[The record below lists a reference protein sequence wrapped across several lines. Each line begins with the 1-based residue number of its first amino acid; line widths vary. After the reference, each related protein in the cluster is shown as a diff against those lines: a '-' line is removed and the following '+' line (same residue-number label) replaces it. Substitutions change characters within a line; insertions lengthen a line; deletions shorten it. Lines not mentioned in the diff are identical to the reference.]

1 MDIIMSPEKTLENT
15 LKNSN
20 NSNSNNNHNSLK
32 ESAKEKPNMII
43 AFFGPAGTFT
53 EEAASRLNGELVA
66 FDSII
71 EVLEAVK
78 TDRAKKGVVPIEN
91 SIEGPVGVT
100 LDLLAQDYD
109 LTIEKEIILPISHN
123 LMVNNGVK
131 LEEIDSVYSHAQPL
145 AQCRI
150 FLEKLGIVT
159 HSTSSTAAAAKFI
172 KDKKNAAAIGNYRA
186 AELYD
191 LDIIKSD
198 IQDFEHNRTRFIVLG
213 KNKSKPT
220 GYDKTSIVFSLYED
234 RPGGLYEIL
243 GYFAGKKINLTK
255 IESRPSKKGLGK
267 YFFFIDFEGHQDD
280 VIVKG
285 ILDTIKNNAPFLKIL
300 GSYPHEN

>member
-1 MDIIMSPEKTLENT
+1 MDIIMSPENT
-15 LKNSN
+15 LNSN
-20 NSNSNNNHNSLK
+20 NPNYNKKYSIN
-32 ESAKEKPNMII
+32 ESATENKQNII
-43 AFFGPAGTFT
+43 AYFGPAGTFT
-53 EEAASRLNGELVA
+53 EEAASRLNGKLVA

-78 TDRAKKGVVPIEN
+78 TDKAEKGVVPIEN

-109 LTIEKEIILPISHN
+109 LIIEKEIILPISHN
-123 LMVNNGVK
+123 LMVNKGVK
-131 LEEIDSVYSHAQPL
+131 LDEIESVYSHAQPL

-150 FLEKLGIVT
+150 FLEKLGITT

-172 KDKKNAAAIGNYRA
+172 KGKKNEAAIGNYRA

-198 IQDFEHNRTRFIVLG
+198 IHDFEHNRTRFIVLG
-213 KNKSKPT
+213 KNKSEPS
-220 GYDKTSIVFSLYED
+220 GNDKTSIVFSLYED

-243 GYFAGKKINLTK
+243 GYFAAENINLTK

-267 YFFFIDFEGHQDD
+267 YIFFIDFEGHHDD
-280 VIVKG
+280 LVVKG
-285 ILDTIKNNAPFLKIL
+285 ILDTISTNTPFLKLL

>member
-1 MDIIMSPEKTLENT
+1 MSPQNT

-20 NSNSNNNHNSLK
+20 SNNNSLNK
-32 ESAKEKPNMII
+32 STAENKPDKVI

-53 EEAASRLNGELVA
+53 EEAASRLKGELVA

-78 TDRAKKGVVPIEN
+78 TDMAKKGVVPIEN

-123 LMVNNGVK
+123 LMVNKGVK
-131 LEEIDSVYSHAQPL
+131 LDEIDSVYSHAQPL

-150 FLEKLGIVT
+150 FLEKLGIIT

-172 KDKKNAAAIGNYRA
+172 KGKKNAAAIGNYRA
-186 AELYD
+186 ADLYD

-198 IQDFEHNRTRFIVLG
+198 IQDFENNRTRFIVLG

-220 GYDKTSIVFSLYED
+220 GDDKTSIVFSLYED

-267 YFFFIDFEGHQDD
+267 YFFFIDFEGHRDD
-280 VIVKG
+280 LIVKD
-285 ILDTIKNNAPFLKIL
+285 ILDTINNNAPFLKLL
-300 GSYPHEN
+300 GSYSHEN

>member
-1 MDIIMSPEKTLENT
+1 MSPDNT
-15 LKNSN
+15 SKNKKKN
-20 NSNSNNNHNSLK
+20 DNSLNNENNVSK
-32 ESAKEKPNMII
+32 NIVAY
-43 AFFGPAGTFT
+43 FGPAGTFT
-53 EEAASRLNGELVA
+53 EEAASKLNGELIA

-78 TDRAKKGVVPIEN
+78 TGKAQKGVVPIEN

-109 LTIEKEIILPISHN
+109 LKIEKEIILPISHN
-123 LMVNNGVK
+123 LMVNKGITLDEV
-131 LEEIDSVYSHAQPL
+131 DSVYSHAQPL

-150 FLEKLGIVT
+150 FLEKLGLTT

-172 KDKKNAAAIGNYRA
+172 KGKNNEAAIGNRRA

-191 LDIIKSD
+191 LDIIQTD
-198 IQDFEHNRTRFIVLG
+198 IQDFENNRTRFIVLG
-213 KNKSKPT
+213 NNESQPT
-220 GYDKTSIVFSLYED
+220 GNDKTSIVFSLYED

-243 GYFAGKKINLTK
+243 GYFASENINLTK

-267 YFFFIDFEGHQDD
+267 YIFFIDLEGHCQDK
-280 VIVKG
+280 VVES
-285 ILDTIKNNAPFLKIL
+285 ILETIKKNTPFLKLL
-300 GSYPHEN
+300 GSYHHQN

>member
-1 MDIIMSPEKTLENT
+1 MSPDNT
-15 LKNSN
+15 SKNKKKDN
-20 NSNSNNNHNSLK
+20 NSLNDENNTSKNIV
-32 ESAKEKPNMII
+32 AY
-43 AFFGPAGTFT
+43 FGPAGTFT
-53 EEAASRLNGELVA
+53 EEAASRLKGDLIA

-78 TDRAKKGVVPIEN
+78 TGKAQKGVVPIEN

-109 LTIEKEIILPISHN
+109 LKIQKEIILPISHN
-123 LMVNNGVK
+123 LMVNKGVN
-131 LEEIDSVYSHAQPL
+131 LDEVDSVYSHAQPL

-150 FLEKLGIVT
+150 FLEKLGLIT

-172 KDKKNAAAIGNYRA
+172 KGKNNAAAIGNRRA
-186 AELYD
+186 AELYN
-191 LDIIKSD
+191 LDIIKTD
-198 IQDFEHNRTRFIVLG
+198 IQDFENNRTRFIVLG
-213 KNKSKPT
+213 NNESQPT
-220 GYDKTSIVFSLYED
+220 ENDKTSIVFSLYED

-243 GYFAGKKINLTK
+243 GYFATENINLTK

-267 YFFFIDFEGHQDD
+267 YIFFIDFEGHCQDK
-280 VIVKG
+280 VVKN
-285 ILDTIKNNAPFLKIL
+285 ILDTIKKNTPFLKLL

>member
-1 MDIIMSPEKTLENT
+1 MSPENT

-20 NSNSNNNHNSLK
+20 NNNNNNNNSLNK
-32 ESAKEKPNMII
+32 SSAENKPDTFI

-109 LTIEKEIILPISHN
+109 LIIEKEIILPISHN
-123 LMVNNGVK
+123 LMVNKGVK
-131 LEEIDSVYSHAQPL
+131 LDEIDSVYSHAQPL

-150 FLEKLGIVT
+150 FLEKLGLIT

-172 KDKKNAAAIGNYRA
+172 KGKNNAAAIGNHRA

-191 LDIIKSD
+191 LDIIQTD
-198 IQDFEHNRTRFIVLG
+198 IQDFENNRTRFIVLG
-213 KNKSKPT
+213 NKESQPT
-220 GYDKTSIVFSLYED
+220 DNDKTSIVFSLYED
-234 RPGGLYEIL
+234 RPGGLYGIL
-243 GYFAGKKINLTK
+243 GYFASENINLTK

-267 YFFFIDFEGHQDD
+267 YIFFIDFEGHIQDK
-280 VIVKG
+280 VVKD
-285 ILDTIKNNAPFLKIL
+285 ILDTIKENTPFLKLL
-300 GSYPHEN
+300 GSYSHEN

>member
-1 MDIIMSPEKTLENT
+1 MSPDNT
-15 LKNSN
+15 SN
-20 NSNSNNNHNSLK
+20 KDKINLN
-32 ESAKEKPNMII
+32 ESPNLDIV
-43 AFFGPAGTFT
+43 AYFGPAGTFT
-53 EEAASRLNGELVA
+53 EEAASSLNGNLIA

-71 EVLEAVK
+71 EVLEAVTTGK
-78 TDRAKKGVVPIEN
+78 AQKGVVPIEN

-109 LTIEKEIILPISHN
+109 LNIEEEIILSISHN
-123 LMVNNGVK
+123 LMVNKGVK

-150 FLEKLGIVT
+150 FLEKLGITT

-172 KDKKNAAAIGNYRA
+172 KGKKTAAAIGNKRA
-186 AELYD
+186 AELYG

-198 IQDFEHNRTRFIVLG
+198 IQDFENNRTRFIVLG
-213 KNKSKPT
+213 MDKPAFT
-220 GYDKTSIVFSLYED
+220 GNDKTSIVFSLFED

-243 GYFAGKKINLTK
+243 GYFADKNINLTK

-267 YFFFIDFEGHQDD
+267 YIFFIDFEGHYEDK
-280 VIVKG
+280 IVKN
-285 ILDTIKNNAPFLKIL
+285 ILDTISENTPFLKLL
-300 GSYPHEN
+300 GSYPNQK

>member
-1 MDIIMSPEKTLENT
+1 M
-15 LKNSN
+15 
-20 NSNSNNNHNSLK
+20 
-32 ESAKEKPNMII
+32 

-109 LTIEKEIILPISHN
+109 LIIEKEIILPISHN
-123 LMVNNGVK
+123 LMVNKGVK
-131 LEEIDSVYSHAQPL
+131 LDEIDSVYSHAQPL

-150 FLEKLGIVT
+150 FLEKLGLIT

-172 KDKKNAAAIGNYRA
+172 KGKNNAAAIGNHRA

-191 LDIIKSD
+191 LDIIQTD
-198 IQDFEHNRTRFIVLG
+198 IQDFENNRTRFIVLG
-213 KNKSKPT
+213 NKESQPT
-220 GYDKTSIVFSLYED
+220 DNDKTSIVFSLYED
-234 RPGGLYEIL
+234 RPGGLYGIL
-243 GYFAGKKINLTK
+243 GYFASENINLTK

-267 YFFFIDFEGHQDD
+267 YIFFIDFEGHIQDK
-280 VIVKG
+280 VVKD
-285 ILDTIKNNAPFLKIL
+285 ILDTIKENTPFLKLL
-300 GSYPHEN
+300 GSYSHEN

>member
-1 MDIIMSPEKTLENT
+1 MPPENT

-20 NSNSNNNHNSLK
+20 NNNNNNNSLNK
-32 ESAKEKPNMII
+32 SSAENKPDTFI

-53 EEAASRLNGELVA
+53 EEAASRLKGELVA

-123 LMVNNGVK
+123 LMVNKGVK
-131 LEEIDSVYSHAQPL
+131 LDEIDSVYSHAQPL

-150 FLEKLGIVT
+150 FLEKLGIIT

-172 KDKKNAAAIGNYRA
+172 NGKKNAAAIGNYRA

-198 IQDFEHNRTRFIVLG
+198 IQDFENNRTRFIVLG
-213 KNKSKPT
+213 KNKSKPM
-220 GYDKTSIVFSLYED
+220 GNDKTSIVFSLYED

-267 YFFFIDFEGHQDD
+267 YFFFIDFEGHRDD
-280 VIVKG
+280 LIVKD
-285 ILDTIKNNAPFLKIL
+285 ILDTIKNNAPFLKLL
-300 GSYPHEN
+300 GSYPPEN